1 LVLNKAQCQWHTPA
15 GCRRSAFQGDA
26 RCGLGSACGTSRN
39 APCLRSALIPPPRLF
54 RTGWSF
60 SSIPKEVFQIGVSCR
75 DAARPPPWSRWSS
88 SSRSRA
94 WKRPLGRALS
104 AYEGARLRQ
113 PAHERRASVTAGFAY
128 ERVSRVNRSRPFPCY
143 GRGRERSASRGA
155 GACPA
160 TAHWRAAGPPTKVRS
175 SLRAS
180 NSVPSR
186 LILTICLP
194 LLLSLC
200 ASGSLAGASRCA
212 RGPPP
217 APSWL
222 AGAVGPQALPP
233 APRPDLLIDPVAA
246 EASSRRAL
254 RSVAGRCI
262 VVTVVG
268 LPVQC
273 VTGPGR
279 PRLGVQRPGPGPA
292 VAHGYPGARRC
303 ASSAV
308 RFAWCLARSPI
319 WGF

>member
-1 LVLNKAQCQWHTPA
+1 M
-15 GCRRSAFQGDA
+15 
-26 RCGLGSACGTSRN
+26 
-39 APCLRSALIPPPRLF
+39 
-54 RTGWSF
+54 
-60 SSIPKEVFQIGVSCR
+60 
-75 DAARPPPWSRWSS
+75 
-88 SSRSRA
+88 
-94 WKRPLGRALS
+94 
-104 AYEGARLRQ
+104 RQ

-200 ASGSLAGASRCA
+200 ASGSLKRSPNVRERAASGALVARRSRGASGAAACAPARPPHRSRGRRGELSKSSQERGWRCF
-212 RGPPP
+212 
-217 APSWL
+217 
-222 AGAVGPQALPP
+222 
-233 APRPDLLIDPVAA
+233 
-246 EASSRRAL
+246 
-254 RSVAGRCI
+254 

-268 LPVQC
+268 LAVQC

-279 PRLGVQRPGPGPA
+279 PRLGVQRPGPGPT

-308 RFAWCLARSPI
+308 RFAWCLARTPI
-319 WGF
+319 LGFDVFGVNIVSVGVKTLQTRAQRPPLCLL